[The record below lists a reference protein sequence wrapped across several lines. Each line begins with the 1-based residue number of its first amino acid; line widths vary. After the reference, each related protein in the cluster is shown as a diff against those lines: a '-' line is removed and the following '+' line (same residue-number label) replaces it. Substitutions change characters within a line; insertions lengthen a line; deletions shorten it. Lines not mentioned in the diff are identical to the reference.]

1 LTVTSITR
9 RHWTLLAAILAV
21 AFAIRLW
28 GLSWGLPNYWSGDEV
43 HKRDAS
49 LGPHFPELSAPQP
62 GFLYNA
68 LFVIYRIAGVVA
80 PGLSGPDQIYLGRL
94 LMTVI
99 GVLTVAAVWFLA
111 RELAEGDEWPAVA
124 FPAAAILA
132 VMPLHNAVS
141 KFIKEDA
148 PVALMTVLLL
158 LAVVRYAKDP
168 TWLRLVLLGLAYGA
182 CISTKFTGAVLGP
195 VVAAVIIVSIIRRK
209 AGWGRF
215 FGEVAAVTAATALGL
230 LLISPEYIVDPDA
243 LRDAFMFQ
251 LTYSEAGHADGI
263 TISPWAEWWT
273 YYVRNGLI
281 PGLTWPVFLVALV
294 GIVPVLRRPAGW
306 SIVTGATLLYLVMEG
321 SQAKPAPFPARYLA
335 PMIPLLALQA
345 AFGIQLIRRR
355 SANLMKPALAA
366 TLCALVFVAPPLVK
380 SLMIDNEAV
389 NDTRFIAGKWMDAH
403 IPAGSRIVTVEDSS
417 YLPAAKG
424 WDKAWDVDK
433 RRKSLDAS
441 ASGKPV
447 PYFVISSFGFQRY
460 LDSPDD
466 VPKRTAFY
474 RKVMSYHLVKRFE
487 PRWFSYSK
495 HSPEIL
501 IYRPTAP

>member
-1 LTVTSITR
+1 MSR
-9 RHWTLLAAILAV
+9 RHWTVLAVILAV

-68 LFVIYRIAGVVA
+68 LFVIYRIAGAVA

-99 GVLTVAAVWFLA
+99 GVLTVAGVWLLA
-111 RELAEGDEWPAVA
+111 RELAAGDEWPAVA

-132 VMPLHNAVS
+132 VVPLHNAVS

-148 PVALMTVLLL
+148 PVALMTVLVL

-168 TWLRLVLLGLAYGA
+168 TWGRLVLLGLAYGA

-195 VVAAVIIVSIIRRK
+195 VVAAVLITSILKRK

-215 FGEVAAVTAATALGL
+215 IGEVAAVTAATALGL
-230 LLISPEYIVDPDA
+230 LLISPEYLVDPDA

-251 LTYSEAGHADGI
+251 ISYSEQGHADGI

-273 YYVRNGLI
+273 YYVRHGLI
-281 PGLTWPVFLVALV
+281 PGLTWPVFLVALF
-294 GIVPVLRRPAGW
+294 GAIPLLRRPSGW
-306 SIVTGATLLYLVMEG
+306 SVVTGAVLLYLVMEG

-335 PMIPLLALQA
+335 PMIPLLAIQA
-345 AFGIQLIRRR
+345 GFGIQWILRR
-355 SANLMKPALAA
+355 SSTVVKPAIAMAA
-366 TLCALVFVAPPLVK
+366 CAALFVAPPLVK
-380 SLMIDNEAV
+380 SLMVDDEAV
-389 NDTRFIAGKWMDAH
+389 HDTRLVAARWMDAH
-403 IPAGSRIVTVEDSS
+403 IPAGSRVVRVDDSS
-417 YLPAAKG
+417 YLPPAKG
-424 WDKAWDVDK
+424 WEHGWDVED
-433 RRKSLDAS
+433 RDDSLDAS

-447 PYFVISSFGFQRY
+447 PYFVISSFGYQRY
-460 LDSPDD
+460 LESPDD
-466 VPKRTAFY
+466 VPEQTAYY
-474 RKVMSYHLVKRFE
+474 RKVMSYHLVKSFE

-495 HSPEIL
+495 HSPVIQ

>member
-1 LTVTSITR
+1 MRTSISR
-9 RHWTLLAAILAV
+9 RHWALLAVILGV
-21 AFAIRLW
+21 AFAIRMW

-68 LFVIYRIAGVVA
+68 LWVIYRIAGAVA
-80 PGLSGPDQIYLGRL
+80 PGLSGADQIYLGRL
-94 LMTVI
+94 LMAVI
-99 GVLTVAAVWFLA
+99 GVLTVAGVWLLA
-111 RELAEGDEWPAVA
+111 RELADDDEWPSVA
-124 FPAAAILA
+124 LPAAALLA

-148 PVALMTVLLL
+148 PVALMAVLVLLT
-158 LAVVRYAKDP
+158 VVRYAKNP
-168 TWLRLVLLGLAYGA
+168 TWGRLILLGLAYGA

-195 VVAAVIIVSIIRRK
+195 VVAAVIIVSIIRRR

-215 FGEVAAVTAATALGL
+215 AGEVAAVTAATIVGL
-230 LLISPEYIVDPDA
+230 FVVSPEYLVDPDA
-243 LRDAFMFQ
+243 LRDAFVFQ
-251 LTYSEAGHADGI
+251 VSYSEQGHADGI
-263 TISPWAEWWT
+263 TISPWAQWWT

-281 PGLTWPVFLVALV
+281 PGLTWPVFLITLAGV
-294 GIVPVLRRPAGW
+294 VPMLRRRAGW
-306 SIVTGATLLYLVMEG
+306 AVATGALLLYLVMEG

-335 PMIPLLALQA
+335 PMLPLLAVQA
-345 AFGIQLIRRR
+345 AFGIQWLMRR
-355 SANLMKPALAA
+355 SSTVVKPAVAA
-366 TLCALVFVAPPLVK
+366 TLCAAVFVVPPTVK
-380 SLMIDNEAV
+380 SLMVDYEAV
-389 NDTRFIAGKWMDAH
+389 HDTRLTAGRWMDAH
-403 IPAGSRIVTVEDSS
+403 IPAGSRIVIVEDSS

-424 WDKAWDVDK
+424 WDTAWDVDK

-447 PYFVISSFGFQRY
+447 PYFVISSFGYQRY

-466 VPKRTAFY
+466 VPARTAFY
-474 RKVMSYHLVKRFE
+474 RTVMRYHLVKSFE

-495 HSPEIL
+495 HSPEIK